1 MRPIN
6 EKLKKAILDAGKQE
20 FLTQG
25 FQKASMRSIA
35 KSAGATTG
43 AVYIYFTDK
52 QALFHALV
60 GEAAEQLE
68 YRYKQQ
74 QLQFEDLEVGRQ
86 IENLEQLAKKD
97 QNWLIEYIYDHF
109 EAFKLICCCSAGTVY
124 EHYKDQLVQIEVEAS
139 LIFIEQLQAES
150 GKQLRIDEELI
161 HIVSNALFSGIFETV
176 IHDMPREKAREYI
189 ERLYVF
195 YEAGWFKLL
204 EIEL

>member
-1 MRPIN
+1 MRPTN
-6 EKLKKAILDAGKQE
+6 EKLKQAILDAGKQE
-20 FLTQG
+20 FSTQG
-25 FQKASMRSIA
+25 YQKASMRSIA

-60 GEAAEQLE
+60 SEAAEQLKAQ
-68 YRYKQQ
+68 YKEQQ
-74 QLQFEDLEVGRQ
+74 RQFWDLDVNRQ
-86 IENLEQLAKKD
+86 IENLDQLAKQD
-97 QNWLIEYIYDHF
+97 QNWLIEYVYDHF

-124 EHYKDQLVQIEVEAS
+124 ENYIDQLVQIEVEAS
-139 LIFIEQLQAES
+139 LTFIEGLQAER
-150 GKQLRIDEELI
+150 GKSLRIDKELI

>member
-25 FQKASMRSIA
+25 FQKASMRNIA

-68 YRYKQQ
+68 YGYKQQ

-86 IENLEQLAKKD
+86 IENLDQLAKKD

-124 EHYKDQLVQIEVEAS
+124 EDYKDQLVQIEVEAS

>member
-1 MRPIN
+1 MRPTN
-6 EKLKKAILDAGKQE
+6 EKLKQAILDAGKQE

-25 FQKASMRSIA
+25 YQKASMRKIA

-60 GEAAEQLE
+60 SEAAGQLE
-68 YRYKQQ
+68 DRYRERQRV
-74 QLQFEDLEVGRQ
+74 FWDLDVDHQ
-86 IENLEQLAKKD
+86 IENLSQFAKHD
-97 QNWLIEYIYDHF
+97 HNWLIEYVYDHF
-109 EAFKLICCCSAGTVY
+109 EVFKLICCCSAGTVY
-124 EHYKDQLVQIEVEAS
+124 ENYIDQLVQIEVEAS
-139 LIFIEQLQAES
+139 LTFIERLQLER
-150 GKQLRIDEELI
+150 GKQLRIDKELV

-204 EIEL
+204 ELEL